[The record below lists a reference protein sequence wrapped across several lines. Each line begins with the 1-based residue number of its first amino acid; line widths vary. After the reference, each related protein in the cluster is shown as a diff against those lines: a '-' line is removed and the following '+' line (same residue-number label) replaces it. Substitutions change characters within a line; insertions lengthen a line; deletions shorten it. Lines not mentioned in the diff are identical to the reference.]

1 MAPNFFNPKNSLNL
15 FGLRENFDFIS
26 NLYLKN
32 RLPKVLMLTG
42 NKGSGK
48 ATLVNHFLHSIFD
61 KENYDIKNL
70 LSRSNS
76 SFSSQF
82 LNNIFSNII
91 YLSGSDFKSVKVED
105 IRILKKGILK
115 STISN
120 GDRFIVFDDIEQFN
134 QNSLNALL
142 KIIEEPSKKNY
153 FFLINN
159 KSKPLLETIK
169 SRAVEVKIILNEEQR
184 LHIIHKLID
193 YFKIELV
200 LDPNSSQ
207 LSPGNFVIFNN
218 ICKEYNIFPS
228 NDFMKNLT
236 LLVNLYKKNKDSIF
250 INIIFFLADCYFKHL
265 KKQNLLENEKIFEI
279 KNFIFENLDNFV
291 LYNINQ
297 NSLLNTIG
305 EKLNYE

>member
-1 MAPNFFNPKNSLNL
+1 MPVNFFNPKNSLNL
-15 FGLRENFDFIS
+15 FGLEDNFNFIS
-26 NLYLKN
+26 NLYLKKK
-32 RLPKVLMLTG
+32 LPNVLMLTG

-48 ATLVNHFLHSIFD
+48 ATLVNHFLYSIFD
-61 KENYDIKNL
+61 KENYDTKNF
-70 LSRSNS
+70 LSRGNS
-76 SFSSQF
+76 FFSSQF
-82 LNNIFSNII
+82 QNNIFPNII
-91 YLSGSDFKSVKVED
+91 YLSGLDFKSVKIED
-105 IRILKKGILK
+105 IRILKKEILK
-115 STISN
+115 STISKD
-120 GDRFIVFDDIEQFN
+120 DRFIVFDDIEQFN

-169 SRAVEVKIILNEEQR
+169 SRGVELKIILNEEQR
-184 LHIIHKLID
+184 LHIIDKLID

-218 ICKEYNIFPS
+218 ICKEYNILPS

-236 LLVNLYKKNKDSIF
+236 LLLNLYKKNKDYIF
-250 INIIFFLADCYFKHL
+250 ISIVFFLADCYCKHL
-265 KKQNLLENEKIFEI
+265 KKNNLLKNDKIFEI
-279 KNFIFENLDNFV
+279 KNFVFEKLNNYV
-291 LYNINQ
+291 MYNINQ
-297 NSLLNTIG
+297 NSLLNIIS

>member
-1 MAPNFFNPKNSLNL
+1 M
-15 FGLRENFDFIS
+15 
-26 NLYLKN
+26 
-32 RLPKVLMLTG
+32 
-42 NKGSGK
+42 
-48 ATLVNHFLHSIFD
+48 
-61 KENYDIKNL
+61 
-70 LSRSNS
+70 
-76 SFSSQF
+76 
-82 LNNIFSNII
+82 
-91 YLSGSDFKSVKVED
+91 
-105 IRILKKGILK
+105 
-115 STISN
+115 
-120 GDRFIVFDDIEQFN
+120 
-134 QNSLNALL
+134 
-142 KIIEEPSKKNY
+142 
-153 FFLINN
+153 INN